1 MKLTIEL
8 PDGYEYATK
17 VNGQPIMWKVGE
29 AHPSWLQ
36 AVLEKGLQRFAN
48 DKYSGEKGQTKYEL
62 IAAMAAEF
70 NAGKAMPEPTR
81 RAGGASLTNTQS
93 MAVKLAKDTLMI
105 AFKSLTDCA
114 KIADMCDK
122 DERVAAYFDLSGDR
136 PTWRDDVV
144 LEWIGKQREAGKRDY
159 IAEAEAMAEQVS
171 DIDI

>member
-17 VNGQPIMWKVGE
+17 VNGQTILWKVGE
-29 AHPSWLQ
+29 AHQSWLQ
-36 AVLEKGLQRFAN
+36 AMLEKGLQRFAN

-62 IAAMAAEF
+62 IAEVAKEF
-70 NAGKAMPEPTR
+70 NSGAAMPEPTR
-81 RAGGASLTNTQS
+81 RAGGVSLTTTQS
-93 MAVKLAKDTLMI
+93 IAVKLAKDTLMI

-136 PTWRDDVV
+136 PTWRDNIV
-144 LEWIGKQREAGKRDY
+144 LEWIGEQRAAGKRDY
-159 IAEAEAMAEQVS
+159 IAEAEQLS
-171 DIDI
+171 DIVI